1 MTKLR
6 LAVIGTGLAWER
18 LHLPALKELK
28 DCYEIV
34 ALSNTSEDKLVK
46 AADEI
51 GLSHDHIYTNY
62 HDMLKGEQI
71 DVVNI
76 AVPIELN
83 YVISEDVAKAGF
95 NIICEK
101 PLAPNMDQA
110 EAYLKLQTKYNVKI
124 MIAENFRYNEEFNII
139 KKLVADKKIGDV
151 LYFVKNNVS
160 NFEDSMRG
168 DTFAAKEWRQHPEF
182 KGGAILDAGVHDVSA
197 LEYIFGDVEAVSAFG
212 KPQNEEYAPYS
223 VITSIIL
230 FKNGVVG
237 NYTYSVKGKELQAP
251 PVGFRIFGTEGT
263 IYLED
268 RMCGAIN
275 VMHKQ
280 DNKHEVINYT
290 PDRGYYNEFKNFYEA
305 LTGGKEVQVT
315 PDVEQQDAKVIFTI
329 LKSANKKKAITV
341 DK

>member
-6 LAVIGTGLAWER
+6 LAVIGTGMAWER

-34 ALSNTSEDKLVK
+34 ALSNTSEDRLIQ

-62 HDMLKGEQI
+62 HDMLNGEQI

-76 AVPIELN
+76 AVPIEMN
-83 YVISEDVAKAGF
+83 YFISEEVARAGF

-101 PLAPNMDQA
+101 PLAPSMDQA
-110 EAYLKLQTKYNVKI
+110 EAYLKLQDKYNIKI
-124 MIAENFRYNEEFNII
+124 MIAENHRYNEENILI
-139 KKLVADKKIGDV
+139 KKLIDENRIGEV

-160 NFEDSMRG
+160 NFEDAMVG

-182 KGGAILDAGVHDVSA
+182 KGGAILDASVHDVA
-197 LEYIFGDVEAVSAFG
+197 TLEYIFGEVESVSAFG
-212 KPQNEEYAPYS
+212 RPQKEDYAPYS
-223 VITSIIL
+223 VITSIML
-230 FKNGVVG
+230 FKNGVLG
-237 NYTYSVKGKELQAP
+237 NYNYCVKGKELQNP
-251 PVGFRIFGTEGT
+251 FVGFRIFGTEGT

-275 VMHKQ
+275 IMYKQ
-280 DNKHEVINYT
+280 DNKHEFVNYT
-290 PDRGYYNEFKNFYEA
+290 PDRGYYNEFKNFYDAFMSNKTVE
-305 LTGGKEVQVT
+305 VT
-315 PDVEQQDAKVIFTI
+315 PEVELMDAKVVFTL
-329 LKSANKKKAITV
+329 LKSASKKKAMTI
-341 DK
+341 D